1 MQNSKFTPTPD
12 MISAA
17 KAVFMA
23 MAYTETVREVIEPVQ
38 KRLLQENHYKID
50 FNRFARCERDVE
62 EMKKT
67 VGEYCR
73 DWKYLYL
80 IFDEDMTDLMNKAHY
95 QYTNVLKFEVECV
108 GYCPLLCAES
118 LERDAKRLLVDVM
131 QPITKLSAEDVL
143 CAPKAL
149 ENYSRL
155 IELTLRLLA
164 PYCKDINLTSKTA

>member
-1 MQNSKFTPTPD
+1 MTASKFNPTPE

-17 KAVFMA
+17 NAVFMA

-50 FNRFARCERDVE
+50 FNRFARTERDYE
-62 EMKKT
+62 HMKKE

-80 IFDEDMTDLMNKAHY
+80 IFDKDMTDLMNKAHY
-95 QYTNVLKFEVECV
+95 QYTRVLGFKVKDV

-118 LERDAKRLLVDVM
+118 MEREAKRLLVDIM
-131 QPITKLSAEDVL
+131 QPVTGLSADDVL
-143 CAPKAL
+143 CSKNGL
-149 ENYSRL
+149 DNYKKL
-155 IELTLRLLA
+155 IELTLKLLA
-164 PYCKDINLTSKTA
+164 PYTKNIQLTAKTA

>member
-1 MQNSKFTPTPD
+1 MTTSKFTPTPE

-38 KRLLQENHYKID
+38 KRLLQENNYKID
-50 FNRFARCERDVE
+50 FNRFTRTERDVE

-80 IFDEDMTDLMNKAHY
+80 IFDEDMSDLMNKAHY
-95 QYTNVLKFEVECV
+95 QYTNVLKFEVERV

-118 LERDAKRLLVDVM
+118 LERDAKRLLVDIM

-149 ENYSRL
+149 ENYYKL
-155 IELTLRLLA
+155 IDLTLRLLA
-164 PYCKDINLTSKTA
+164 PYCKEINLTSKTA

>member
-1 MQNSKFTPTPD
+1 MTTSKFTPTPE

-23 MAYTETVREVIEPVQ
+23 MAYTESVREVIEPVQ

-50 FNRFARCERDVE
+50 FNTFTRTERDYEHMKE
-62 EMKKT
+62 E

-80 IFDEDMTDLMNKAHY
+80 IFDKDMTDLMNKAHY
-95 QYTNVLKFEVECV
+95 QYTRVLGFEVEKV

-118 LERDAKRLLVDVM
+118 LERDAKRLLVDIM
-131 QPITKLSAEDVL
+131 QPVTGLTAEDVL
-143 CAPKAL
+143 CAPHAL
-149 ENYSRL
+149 ENYKKL
-155 IELTLRLLA
+155 IDLTLRLLS
-164 PYCKDINLTSKTA
+164 PYCKDLTLQTA